1 MAPII
6 ERPELINSTSVG
18 DPLAWQVRKRS
29 AKGSS
34 MAVTGLQIR
43 HSAPLNLRHPSFGRE
58 IHKYK
63 VGKHRWARAGFQ
75 RVMRFTVKLS
85 YVCCKILQNFLF
97 LKLSAQLIAW
107 PPVSLPVFKNFG
119 EEFS

>member
-18 DPLAWQVRKRS
+18 DPLAWEVRKRS

-63 VGKHRWARAGFQ
+63 VEEHRWARAGFQ
-75 RVMRFTVKLS
+75 PVMRFTVKLS
-85 YVCCKILQNFLF
+85 YVCCKTLQCIVKLF
-97 LKLSAQLIAW
+97 IS
-107 PPVSLPVFKNFG
+107 
-119 EEFS
+119 